1 MPLPIWYQR
10 RVFVTGCT
18 GLLGAWLTEWLTKEG
33 ADVIGLIR
41 DIVPSSNFYALGL
54 QDQIVTVRGAL
65 EDYDI
70 IERTL
75 NEYEVEVVFHLGAQ
89 TIVEIANENPR
100 STLSANIA
108 GTWNVLEASRRSPR
122 VRAIVL
128 ASSDKAYGAQSVLPY
143 REDAPLAGRHP
154 YDASK
159 SCADLIAQMY
169 WYSYGTSV
177 AITRCGNF
185 YGGGDLNFNRIVPGT
200 IRSLLN
206 GQRPVIRSDGS
217 LIRDYFF
224 IKDAVGAYVCLA
236 EALLSERG
244 LGQAYNF
251 SNELQVTVSEI
262 VSLISKLMGR
272 CDLSPL
278 VLNRTV
284 NEIPHQYLSAE
295 RARTELGWRP
305 VYTLERGLIETIDWY
320 RAFFGRRN
328 RIGCEA

>member
-1 MPLPIWYQR
+1 MALPRWRQR

-18 GLLGAWLTEWLTKEG
+18 GLLGSWLVDWLEAQDAEVVG
-33 ADVIGLIR
+33 LVRDVIPGA
-41 DIVPSSNFYALGL
+41 NFYSLGL
-54 QDQIVTVRGAL
+54 QDRIVTVRGAL
-65 EDYDI
+65 DDYDV

-75 NEYEVEVVFHLGAQ
+75 NEYEIEVVFHLGAQ
-89 TIVEIANENPR
+89 AIVGIANENPR
-100 STLSANIA
+100 PTLSTNIM
-108 GTWNVLEASRRSPR
+108 GTWNILEAARRSPR
-122 VRAIVL
+122 VRAIVV
-128 ASSDKAYGAQSVLPY
+128 ASSDKAYGTQEMLPY

-154 YDASK
+154 YDVSK

-169 WYSYGTSV
+169 WHSYRTPV

-236 EALLSERG
+236 ESLLSERG

-278 VLNRTV
+278 VLNRAV

-328 RIGCEA
+328 RIGCKA